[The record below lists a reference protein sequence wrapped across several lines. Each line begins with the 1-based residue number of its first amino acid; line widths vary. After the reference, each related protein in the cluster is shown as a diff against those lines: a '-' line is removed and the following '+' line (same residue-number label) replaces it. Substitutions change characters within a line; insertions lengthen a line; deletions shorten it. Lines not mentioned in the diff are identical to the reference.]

1 MRKQCHEGLRRNQV
15 DNENPKVAN
24 LSDRANDSKV
34 MCVDGGEQHWDND
47 DGGDGGKEAMRQC

>member
-1 MRKQCHEGLRRNQV
+1 M